1 MQTYK
6 GDTEMNHFDIL
17 ELEEDAQK
25 VFKDILKLKAK
36 FYRMTKKPRT
46 GDIYDTSELN
56 DLQED
61 LDSVVIDWEENVL
74 DRLETCRKENWR
86 ARNEHI

>member
-1 MQTYK
+1 
-6 GDTEMNHFDIL
+6 
-17 ELEEDAQK
+17 
-25 VFKDILKLKAK
+25 
-36 FYRMTKKPRT
+36 MTKKPRT